1 MDMPTH
7 RQQFGALVQ
16 AQTTVISALPYLL
29 GCAFTYFYYHHFNVG
44 DTVLLFIA
52 VISFHLAVNGH
63 NQYTDY
69 RRFNDSGSVS
79 ENNIIAKFKIALPWA
94 RLMIGTLVL
103 VASIIGIYLT
113 FKAGWP
119 LLLIGILSFLIGY
132 AYSGGPY
139 PILKTPLGEPVS
151 GITMGYNITLLAI
164 YINIYNSPRFDPFF
178 WLKGLLIAMPAILVI
193 SNVMLGNNICDRDED
208 VQIGKRTLVYYI
220 GRPAAMKVLIACYT
234 LSYMMVI
241 AAVALHYL
249 PLLTLLSLITI
260 PLVYR
265 RIKAFVNHP
274 DKMTTFFNILISLQL
289 ILISE
294 IVFTG
299 MGFLVHLNVQLI
311 FYNLPY

>member
-7 RQQFGALVQ
+7 RQQFSALVQ

-29 GCAFTYFYYHHFNVG
+29 GCAFTYFYYHHFNGV
-44 DTVLLFIA
+44 DTILLFIA

-103 VASIIGIYLT
+103 VASVIGIYLT

-164 YINIYNSPRFDPFF
+164 YINIYNSPQFDPFF
-178 WLKGLLIAMPAILVI
+178 WLKGLLIALPAILVI

-220 GRPAAMKVLIACYT
+220 GRPASMKVLITCYA
-234 LSYMMVI
+234 LSYLMI
-241 AAVALHYL
+241 ITAVVLRYL

-299 MGFLVHLNVQLI
+299 IGILI
-311 FYNLPY
+311 NH